1 MDRRTFIRS
10 TILTAASASLMPA
23 CQQQTAVQNGYNL
36 ARVDH
41 PAELP
46 LPAGKRVPFEWRAF
60 AVPEPGENG
69 PVLRWDIRP
78 LEQPSR
84 LRVTT
89 AIDGREEK
97 LVDVLLAESGDKIG
111 ELDLRFTPVLEPFEV
126 LLSAS
131 RTRQVLEQG
140 VRLSMRFG
148 SSPVWFFK
156 PSGDS
161 REKQT
166 LMPHLWI
173 AKESDP
179 LTAFH
184 DRLASLNSIQPYGWM
199 EGCVLDGLYDLWKS
213 TGQDRYH
220 AALETHL
227 NHFFDDEQRVI
238 YESPRSEPLDG
249 IITGIESTLPNA
261 VIAKLDPQHPVLDD
275 VVAYWLN
282 TRDSENSV
290 QDGQTTSAEGSYTV
304 GYPMMVIGQARGDQ
318 KLIQL
323 AVQQLRIRKKRLIYD
338 GDCWLRHHGDGTRT
352 YQNWARGV
360 AWYGLGL
367 VRTLI
372 QAGGVTGLDDLK
384 QEVERLASWVQ
395 GYQQEDGLWR
405 CFLHENVLS
414 DTSGSAGIAAALALA
429 IKYDLLSDS
438 YSSVCQRTREGL
450 ISHLTPDGLL
460 TGVAQSN
467 RGGESLQRSDYRVIS
482 PMGMGL
488 MAQLNSALR

>member
-10 TILTAASASLMPA
+10 TILTATSAYLMPA
-23 CQQQTAVQNGYNL
+23 CQKRTAAEHGYNL
-36 ARVDH
+36 AQVDH

-46 LPAGKRVPFEWRAF
+46 LPVGKRVPFEWKAF
-60 AVPEPGENG
+60 AVPVQGGNG

-111 ELDLRFTPVLEPFEV
+111 ELDLRFAPVLEPFEI

-131 RTRQVLEQG
+131 QTRQVLEQG
-140 VRLSMRFG
+140 VRLSMRIG

-156 PSGDS
+156 PSGNTL
-161 REKQT
+161 EKQT

-199 EGCVLDGLYDLWKS
+199 EGCVLDGLYDLWKN
-213 TGQDRYH
+213 TGQDRYR

-261 VIAKLDPQHPVLDD
+261 VIAKLDPQHPVLED
-275 VVAYWLN
+275 VVNYWRE
-282 TRDSENSV
+282 TRDPGNSV

-318 KLIQL
+318 ELIQL
-323 AVQQLRIRKKRLIYD
+323 AVQQIRIRKKRLIHE
-338 GDCWLRHHGDGTRT
+338 GDCWLRYHGDGSRT
-352 YQNWARGV
+352 YRNWARGV

-372 QAGGVTGLDDLK
+372 QARGVTGLDDLK
-384 QEVERLASWVQ
+384 QEIERLAGWVQ
-395 GYQQEDGLWR
+395 SYQQEDGLWR
-405 CFLHENVLS
+405 CFLHENVRP

-429 IKYDLLSDS
+429 IKHDLLSDS

-450 ISHLTPDGLL
+450 IPHLTPDGLL

-488 MAQLNSALR
+488 MAQLISALQ